1 MTAEVAI
8 LNREAVAIAAD
19 SAVTITRPGGRKIYN
34 TANKLFALST
44 VEPVAVMIYNKPSL
58 VDIPWETVIKECR
71 REFALPC
78 ATVEEYASQ
87 FIEYLSSLA
96 KYMPIKEQH
105 AQIARIAGLELATVR
120 VKVESAIKAASSG
133 ETLKSYE
140 IRDML
145 LEGIETRISQLKVD
159 RQIDN
164 LTSPI
169 AGRQINDAI
178 DNWTTFIG
186 EFWKDIS
193 IDREIIQR
201 ARDMVRTA
209 LKTVSPWH
217 SGVVITGFGS
227 EQWFPALSHFLVDG
241 IIGDKVRI
249 HNRGYTDIGKDKR
262 SQIRQFA
269 QGDMVATFMHG
280 IHPNHGKVVNGYA
293 DQMIGQMIGLLA
305 EQLKGRSNHIS
316 TEDTELLM
324 ELERVRPQMAK
335 ELVDKFDNYTQTQHY
350 DPIRSIVDLLPKE
363 ELAEMAE
370 ALVSLTSLKRRVS
383 PTDETVGGPID
394 VAIISKGDGFVWIKR
409 KHYFKPELNPR
420 YSYRDQR
427 LSRR

>member
-105 AQIARIAGLELATVR
+105 AQIVRIAGLELATVR

-140 IRDML
+140 IKDML

-178 DNWTTFIG
+178 DNWTAFIG

-241 IIGDKVRI
+241 IIGNKARI
-249 HNRGYTDIGKDKR
+249 HNRGYTDISKDKR
-262 SQIRQFA
+262 SRIRQFA

-305 EQLKGRSNHIS
+305 EQLKSRSNHIS
-316 TEDTELLM
+316 TEDKELLI

-370 ALVSLTSLKRRVS
+370 ALVNLTSLKRRVS